1 MRACAPQEPAPLLR
15 HRALAKGRAV
25 KCRMRATSDPTR
37 GMPVPFIRFIM
48 RLAPLSFVAVFA
60 AFVIGAAPALAH
72 DYVLG
77 NLRVEH
83 PYARPTPPGA
93 RTGGAYFAV
102 RNVGK
107 DADRLLRVSSPV
119 AQTVELHS
127 MTMVGTLMKMRAVS
141 ALDIPPGSTVIL
153 GTGGYH
159 VMLTGLRQPLAL
171 GDKVPL
177 TLTFEKA
184 GGLDVSA
191 HVEAPNPGA
200 DLDASAAHR
209 H

>member
-1 MRACAPQEPAPLLR
+1 MRDRSGSAMAALPLRFMLPLI
-15 HRALAKGRAV
+15 ALAIALPSSV
-25 KCRMRATSDPTR
+25 
-37 GMPVPFIRFIM
+37 
-48 RLAPLSFVAVFA
+48 
-60 AFVIGAAPALAH
+60 LAH

-77 NLRVEH
+77 NLRIEH
-83 PYARPTPPGA
+83 PYVRPTPPGA
-93 RTGGAYFAV
+93 RTGGAYFAI

-107 DADRLLRVSSPV
+107 DADRLLRVSSSV

-127 MTMVGTLMKMRAVS
+127 MTMDGTLMKMRAVS
-141 ALDIPPGSTVIL
+141 ALDIPPGSTVTL

-159 VMLTGLRQPLAL
+159 VMLTGLRQPLTV
-171 GDKVPL
+171 GEKVPL

-184 GGLDVSA
+184 GGLDVLA
-191 HVEAPNPGA
+191 YVEVQKPGA

>member
-1 MRACAPQEPAPLLR
+1 MRDR
-15 HRALAKGRAV
+15 FRSAV
-25 KCRMRATSDPTR
+25 TR
-37 GMPVPFIRFIM
+37 
-48 RLAPLSFVAVFA
+48 A
-60 AFVIGAAPALAH
+60 AFSLPFMLAVATLAIAMPSSAFAH
-72 DYVLG
+72 DYTLG
-77 NLRVEH
+77 SLRIEH

-93 RTGGAYFAV
+93 RTGGAYFTI

-119 AQTVELHS
+119 AQTAELHS
-127 MTMVGTLMKMRAVS
+127 MTMDGTLMKMRAVS
-141 ALDIPPGSTVIL
+141 ALDIPPGSTVTL

-159 VMLTGLRQPLAL
+159 VMLTGLRQPLTV

-191 HVEAPNPGA
+191 YVEVPKAGA

>member
-1 MRACAPQEPAPLLR
+1 
-15 HRALAKGRAV
+15 
-25 KCRMRATSDPTR
+25 MRATTDPTR

-48 RLAPLSFVAVFA
+48 LLAPMSFVAVFA

-77 NLRVEH
+77 NLQIEH

-93 RTGGAYFAV
+93 RTGGAYFTI

-141 ALDIPPGSTVIL
+141 ALDIPPGSTVAL

-159 VMLTGLRQPLAL
+159 VMLTGLRQPLAV

-184 GGLDVSA
+184 GRLDVSA
-191 HVEAPNPGA
+191 YVEVQKPGA

>member
-1 MRACAPQEPAPLLR
+1 
-15 HRALAKGRAV
+15 
-25 KCRMRATSDPTR
+25 MRATSDPTC
-37 GMPVPFIRFIM
+37 GMPAPFLRFIT
-48 RLAPLSFVAVFA
+48 RLAPLSFAVFA
-60 AFVIGAAPALAH
+60 AFVIDAVPALAH
-72 DYVLG
+72 DYALG
-77 NLRVEH
+77 NLRIEH

-93 RTGGAYFAV
+93 RTGGAYFTI
-102 RNVGK
+102 RNIGK

-127 MTMVGTLMKMRAVS
+127 MTMDGTLMKMRAVS

-159 VMLTGLRQPLAL
+159 VMLTGLRQPLAV

-191 HVEAPNPGA
+191 YVEAPKPGA

>member
-1 MRACAPQEPAPLLR
+1 MRERFRSAVT
-15 HRALAKGRAV
+15 RAALSLTFMLAV
-25 KCRMRATSDPTR
+25 
-37 GMPVPFIRFIM
+37 
-48 RLAPLSFVAVFA
+48 
-60 AFVIGAAPALAH
+60 AAPAIAMPSSAFAH
-72 DYVLG
+72 DYTLG
-77 NLRVEH
+77 SLRIEH

-93 RTGGAYFAV
+93 RTGGAYFTI

-127 MTMVGTLMKMRAVS
+127 MTMDGTLMKMRTVS

-159 VMLTGLRQPLAL
+159 VMLTGLRQPLAV

-184 GGLDVSA
+184 GALDVSA
-191 HVEAPNPGA
+191 YVEAQKPGA
-200 DLDASAAHR
+200 DLDASAVHR